1 MLIKKISKQVKP
13 DVKFK
18 ATQSTS
24 SQLKTPQNP
33 KGKTGYYRKVMKS
46 VKNKFGVELKYN
58 DTGDLYFKKKG
69 KEITHADMK
78 EVQKYIIELVPK
90 NLI

>member
-1 MLIKKISKQVKP
+1 VVKE
-13 DVKFK
+13 
-18 ATQSTS
+18 STPKPSLTFHEALDKLS
-24 SQLKTPQNP
+24 SE
-33 KGKTGYYRKVMKS
+33 GKPGSYRKVMKS

-58 DTGDLYFKKKG
+58 DMGDLYFKKKG